1 MAAAI
6 AAVREAFAAQARG
19 EALNVP
25 RTRLQFWS
33 RRLNVMAG
41 GMRAPARFAIKAY
54 GGSAHHIFLY
64 AEEEGLLAVI
74 EADLLGQL
82 RTGAAS
88 AVASRAARTRRRPP
102 RRIDRC
108 RTPCAHPGARAT
120 HGRPAGRAY
129 RIRARPRPPRGLRAA
144 LAVGAR
150 AYRCMPPPRPRPRRR
165 TPISWS
171 RPPPRRNRCCGCV
184 DRAGTHVNAM
194 GANAAT
200 RRELDSE
207 LVLRAAVVV
216 TDDVAQAQGEAGELI
231 ELAAAGRLR
240 LEQGQGAASGR
251 RRQLPPRSRRD
262 HAVQIARR
270 RDSRTLRSPRW
281 STTEPRPAG
290 TAGPSNGAASAAP
303 NAARRK
309 GHGPYP
315 LELRRHRQFAQRDG
329 AAGGAGAACR
339 PTRAIISRRSTT

>member
-1 MAAAI
+1 LPLFLSEADAKELVDMAAAI

-41 GMRAPARFAIKAY
+41 GMRAPARFAVKAY

-64 AEEEGLLAVI
+64 AEEEGLLAVM

-88 AVASRAARTRRRPP
+88 AVAAERLARADARRVGLIGAGRHARTQALGL
-102 RRIDRC
+102 
-108 RTPCAHPGARAT
+108 RTVGRLDELTVFARD
-120 HGRPAGRAY
+120 
-129 RIRARPRPPRGLRAA
+129 RARLEDFRAA
-144 LAVGAR
+144 LAVELGVPVHAAATAEAAAAGADIVVTATTSSQPVLR
-150 AYRCMPPPRPRPRRR
+150 GAWIAP
-165 TPISWS
+165 
-171 RPPPRRNRCCGCV
+171 
-184 DRAGTHVNAM
+184 GTHVNAM

-231 ELAAAGRLR
+231 ELAAAGRFDWSKVKALHQVVGDR
-240 LEQGQGAASGR
+240 FRRDRDAITLFKSLGAGLEDVAIASLVYDRAKASG
-251 RRQLPPRSRRD
+251 
-262 HAVQIARR
+262 HG
-270 RDSRTLRSPRW
+270 
-281 STTEPRPAG
+281 RP
-290 TAGPSNGAASAAP
+290 
-303 NAARRK
+303 
-309 GHGPYP
+309 
-315 LELRRHRQFAQRDG
+315 L
-329 AAGGAGAACR
+329 
-339 PTRAIISRRSTT
+339 